1 MQPDEG
7 IERFLDH
14 VRVERQLAKNSVVA
28 YGTDLGFLA
37 EWCAE
42 AGITSLN
49 DVDTGVLNDFLLERL
64 QEGLKARSLARNV
77 VSLRQLFQ
85 FLHAE
90 KLTERNPAEL
100 LEVPTIPRGLPR
112 YVSEE
117 QVAALLQAPDD
128 ASAEG
133 VRDRAMLE
141 LLYATGLRVTELVTL
156 PLKGLN
162 LEAGFVRVWGKGS
175 KERIVPMGELANDA
189 LQRYMLESRPA
200 LLHRASAAVD
210 DVFVTRR
217 GEAMT
222 RQGFW
227 KNIQRYALLA
237 GIDGGLSPHRLRHSF
252 ATHLL
257 RHGADL
263 RALQAML
270 GHSDIS
276 TTQIY
281 TYVARERLKEVHRK
295 AHPRDALRIG

>member
-1 MQPDEG
+1 M
-7 IERFLDH
+7 
-14 VRVERQLAKNSVVA
+14 
-28 YGTDLGFLA
+28 
-37 EWCAE
+37 
-42 AGITSLN
+42 AG
-49 DVDTGVLNDFLLERL
+49 
-64 QEGLKARSLARNV
+64 
-77 VSLRQLFQ
+77 
-85 FLHAE
+85 
-90 KLTERNPAEL
+90 
-100 LEVPTIPRGLPR
+100 
-112 YVSEE
+112 
-117 QVAALLQAPDD
+117 D
-128 ASAEG
+128 A
-133 VRDRAMLE
+133 
-141 LLYATGLRVTELVTL
+141 
-156 PLKGLN
+156 
-162 LEAGFVRVWGKGS
+162 
-175 KERIVPMGELANDA
+175 I
-189 LQRYMLESRPA
+189 QRYLVESRPA
-200 LLHRASAAVD
+200 LLHHQTAAVN

-270 GHSDIS
+270 GHSDIT